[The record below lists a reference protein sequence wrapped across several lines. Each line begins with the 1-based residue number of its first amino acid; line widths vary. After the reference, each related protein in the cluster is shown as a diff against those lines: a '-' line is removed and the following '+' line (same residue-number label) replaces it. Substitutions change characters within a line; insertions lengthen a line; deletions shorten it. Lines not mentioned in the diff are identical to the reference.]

1 MRQEKE
7 IDLPDWLDPE
17 VWFDYIDHRR
27 ILKAP
32 MSKRAKVLA
41 INNLE
46 KLRAAEDPR
55 NIVDRSIENG
65 WKGLFPAKEKVQSNL
80 SIVANKHGLTPRVGE
95 TQAEWEIRVR
105 SLR

>member
-65 WKGLFPAKEKVQSNL
+65 WKGLFPAKEKVNSNL
-80 SIVANKHGLTPRVGE
+80 SIVAKKHNLTARPGE
-95 TQAEWEIRVR
+95 SWEQFEQRVR
-105 SLR
+105 GTR